1 MGGFTDTPWDQGGGL
16 GGAPD
21 GVADGGSDAIL
32 LSLIQGL
39 AQQLGKT
46 LLVDADGALTGEI
59 GVPGA
64 VAPDGGLYFPPGGSG
79 PVDLPPGST
88 VPPTVLGEKHA
99 TEGALGLVPH
109 DLDDPGGEVYLDGTG
124 EMFRPAPNAPGTYD
138 GGHTWEHVQPAMGG
152 PGTGTNGGDYEPH
165 PVPMD
170 FAPERA
176 QQLDDGTNQL
186 PASHMSDG
194 ATPGNPDHV
203 QPGGAVLHDTGAGP
217 MPPGWA
223 PDPMLM
229 GMLPP
234 PPGYEWIKKE

>member
-1 MGGFTDTPWDQGGGL
+1 MERDAASSTRHESSECSDAEP
-16 GGAPD
+16 
-21 GVADGGSDAIL
+21 GSDAIL

-99 TEGALGLVPH
+99 TEGALGLVPK

-124 EMFRPAPNAPGTYD
+124 EMFRPAPNTPGSYD
-138 GGHTWEHVQPAMGG
+138 DGHTWEHVQPAAGG

-170 FAPERA
+170 FVPERA

-229 GMLPP
+229 GMIPP